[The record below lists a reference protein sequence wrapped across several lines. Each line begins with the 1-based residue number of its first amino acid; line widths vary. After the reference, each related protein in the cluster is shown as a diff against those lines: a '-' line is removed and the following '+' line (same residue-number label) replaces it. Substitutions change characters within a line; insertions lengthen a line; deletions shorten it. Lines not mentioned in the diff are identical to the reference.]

1 MVHQKR
7 CLKSEFVFE
16 QTQSLFELSFA
27 LKFITALKASSV
39 LTKIDQNTLQCYY
52 NHYATANQQ
61 T

>member
-27 LKFITALKASSV
+27 LKFITALKAHFNAIII
-39 LTKIDQNTLQCYY
+39 TMRLQISKLK
-52 NHYATANQQ
+52 
-61 T
+61 